1 MQNDD
6 QVEYLCQ
13 IHDACIRALIAIC
26 TWRTKYITC
35 RLPLIRHG
43 PQRNPSSVLVV
54 NLVVKD
60 DWIVHKNKTSAQW
73 NQDEIASSL

>member
-13 IHDACIRALIAIC
+13 IHDACIALIAIC
-26 TWRTKYITC
+26 TWRTQYITC
-35 RLPLIRHG
+35 RLPRHG